1 MKNDFLYKSKNF
13 TVKKSRIPGAGNGL
27 FVNRTFLKDELLGP
41 YTGRLITFE
50 EGEKLEDKGIDCS
63 HMLDI
68 IAMKIKNYAYV
79 YPKKS
84 MLLGYINHAPITIEG
99 RKVSINKRFNVI
111 FKWLKKPP
119 YVEIQAIRDIPE
131 GAEVYL
137 NYGAYF
143 TKLFMKNLKAKEYFL
158 KP

>member
-1 MKNDFLYKSKNF
+1 MKNDVLYKSKNF

-27 FVNRTFLKDELLGP
+27 FVNRTFFEGESLGQ

-50 EGEKLEDKGIDCS
+50 EGEKLEEKGIDCS
-63 HMLDI
+63 HVLDI
-68 IAMKIKNYAYV
+68 IAMKIKNYAYI

-99 RKVSINKRFNVI
+99 HKVSANKRFNVV
-111 FKWLKKPP
+111 FEWSKKPP
-119 YVEIQAIRDIPE
+119 YVEIRAVRDIPE
-131 GAEVYL
+131 GSEVYL

-143 TKLFMKNLKAKEYFL
+143 TKLFMKNEKAKRYFL
-158 KP
+158 K